1 MSVLMPMLYLPPVS
15 YMAILHAAG
24 EIYIEAQENYIKS
37 TYRNRCEILGSN
49 GIIDLSIPLIGG
61 RDHHQLYRESEI
73 SYINDW
79 QHRHYMSILSCYG
92 SAPFF
97 EHYMSYLGPFFEKQ
111 HKYLFQFNK
120 ELLEL
125 MIKLMK
131 LDMTISYTD
140 VYENAPDDMTDLRK
154 AFKPGKSIEEII
166 VEQKKWQVRQVL
178 YMQVFDGIGN
188 SLSVSCL
195 DLLFNEG
202 PQSKNILKQMVITS

>member
-1 MSVLMPMLYLPPVS
+1 
-15 YMAILHAAG
+15 
-24 EIYIEAQENYIKS
+24 
-37 TYRNRCEILGSN
+37 
-49 GIIDLSIPLIGG
+49 
-61 RDHHQLYRESEI
+61 
-73 SYINDW
+73 
-79 QHRHYMSILSCYG
+79 
-92 SAPFF
+92 
-97 EHYMSYLGPFFEKQ
+97 
-111 HKYLFQFNK
+111 
-120 ELLEL
+120 